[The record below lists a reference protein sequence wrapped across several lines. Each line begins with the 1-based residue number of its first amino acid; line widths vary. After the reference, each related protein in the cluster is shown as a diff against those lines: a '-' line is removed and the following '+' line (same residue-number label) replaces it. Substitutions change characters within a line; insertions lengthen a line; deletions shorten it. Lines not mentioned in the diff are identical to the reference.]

1 MKRKYIVGLSMLF
14 FILVIVFTNDKVKE
28 QFPYSEAILIVS
40 FLGLIACVI
49 ASFLFN
55 STNKIDRNDKG
66 RLTSNLPI
74 IPSRINQ
81 EYVEIKDKDSSIIFG
96 KRSILVSLI
105 MLFYTFIFI
114 GSNINTDNT
123 FILVLMDTTRF
134 VAIVLGI
141 YIFFLNAYMA
151 ILQIKLN
158 RNLLSFIS
166 IFILLF
172 SLSYFI
178 FVSFLSLIEMLK

>member
-1 MKRKYIVGLSMLF
+1 
-14 FILVIVFTNDKVKE
+14 
-28 QFPYSEAILIVS
+28 
-40 FLGLIACVI
+40 
-49 ASFLFN
+49 
-55 STNKIDRNDKG
+55 
-66 RLTSNLPI
+66 
-74 IPSRINQ
+74 
-81 EYVEIKDKDSSIIFG
+81 
-96 KRSILVSLI
+96 

>member
-66 RLTSNLPI
+66 
-74 IPSRINQ
+74 
-81 EYVEIKDKDSSIIFG
+81 D
-96 KRSILVSLI
+96 
-105 MLFYTFIFI
+105 
-114 GSNINTDNT
+114 
-123 FILVLMDTTRF
+123 
-134 VAIVLGI
+134 
-141 YIFFLNAYMA
+141 
-151 ILQIKLN
+151 
-158 RNLLSFIS
+158 
-166 IFILLF
+166 
-172 SLSYFI
+172 
-178 FVSFLSLIEMLK
+178 